1 MRTAYQ
7 NIKGAAAAA
16 GDRDFLTNPSSPP
29 TIIAQ
34 QSCTPAAP
42 LRPAEAGL
50 VRPSPV
56 VHRRQAQRSGP
67 RDLRSHEPPISTP
80 QLLLVPVLAHGD
92 PSPPPLLL
100 FQAHHGHG
108 TGTQFMGKKSF
119 PRLGAGER
127 GCRGHRNGG
136 ARELCSLASLGEGE
150 GTEQML
156 QLPERRH
163 SSGVNR

>member
-67 RDLRSHEPPISTP
+67 RDLRSHRAPYLHATTSPRPCPSPWGPKPASSPPVPGSPRTRDRDSVHGKKIISSAWGGRKRVPRAPKWGCPGVVFPGFSWRGGGNGADASTP
-80 QLLLVPVLAHGD
+80 RAEALL
-92 PSPPPLLL
+92 
-100 FQAHHGHG
+100 
-108 TGTQFMGKKSF
+108 
-119 PRLGAGER
+119 RGE
-127 GCRGHRNGG
+127 
-136 ARELCSLASLGEGE
+136 
-150 GTEQML
+150 
-156 QLPERRH
+156 
-163 SSGVNR
+163 

>member
-100 FQAHHGHG
+100 FQAHPRTRDRDSVH
-108 TGTQFMGKKSF
+108 GKKIISSAWGGRKRVPRAPKWGCPGVVF
-119 PRLGAGER
+119 PGFSWRGGGNGADASTPRAEALLRGE
-127 GCRGHRNGG
+127 
-136 ARELCSLASLGEGE
+136 
-150 GTEQML
+150 
-156 QLPERRH
+156 
-163 SSGVNR
+163 